1 MTRDDHDNERGKRPF
16 VKREGSRDDRRSDR
30 PRRFD
35 GDKPRNFESRG
46 DKPRSFEPRGDKP
59 RNFEPRGDKPRGFES
74 RGDKPR
80 NFEARGD
87 KPQGFASRSDKP
99 RGFDMTAQGD
109 EGERIA
115 KRLARVGIASRR
127 EAESMIAAGRVA
139 VNGKVL
145 TSPAV
150 NVQRSDRI
158 TVDNKVLQ
166 QAERTRLWLYHKPAG
181 LVTTNRDP
189 EGRPTVFDALPEEL
203 PRVLSVG
210 RLDIN
215 TEGLLLLTNDGGLSR
230 VLELPATGWLRRYR
244 VRAHGSVTQAQ
255 LDELKNGIAVDG
267 VFYGSIEATLERE
280 QGSNVW
286 LNIGLREGK
295 NREVKNILGAL
306 GLAVSRLIRVS
317 FGPFQLGDLEEGA
330 VREIRGRTLRDQL
343 GEKLVED
350 SGADF
355 DAPIYNEF
363 SNVAVQGEL
372 PHRMQRF
379 DAYEDRSSEPVEEAR
394 PRYKSDWISS
404 SGEGDKKGRGG
415 KGGFR
420 SAPRGEDRGAF
431 RSEGRGAPR
440 SEDGRSESRGAPREE
455 GRGEFRS
462 APRDGERKPF
472 QRDRD
477 GKSWREDGLARLST
491 SAPRSGGFDKPRG
504 GRSDKGEDKFGSQP
518 QRPRGVNV
526 WMAPGAKAYNSSSKP
541 TPGEDR
547 RHGRDG
553 EDRPQRSEGG
563 RGYQERSGGRGDS
576 RGEDRSG
583 YKRQGFRR
591 DDEGRDGFKREGF
604 RSDNRRSNDA
614 GDRPAREERR
624 FSGERSYDK
633 KPFGEH
639 TGGDKPFRGKPE
651 GGRGGK
657 PFGKGPQGG
666 RPSGGRPS
674 TPRGDGPRGATPRGA
689 GPRGNG
695 PRGDKR

>member
-16 VKREGSRDDRRSDR
+16 VKREGSRDDRGSDR

-35 GDKPRNFESRG
+35 S

-59 RNFEPRGDKPRGFES
+59 RGF
-74 RGDKPR
+74 G
-80 NFEARGD
+80 
-87 KPQGFASRSDKP
+87 SRSDKP

-150 NVQRSDRI
+150 NVLRSDRI

-267 VFYGSIEATLERE
+267 VFYGSVEATLERE

-363 SNVAVQGEL
+363 SNEAVKGEL
-372 PHRMQRF
+372 PHRMARF
-379 DAYEDRSSEPVEEAR
+379 DAYEDRSSEDTGEGR
-394 PRYKSDWISS
+394 SRYKSDWISS
-404 SGEGDKKGRGG
+404 SGDAGGKGRGG

-420 SAPRGEDRGAF
+420 GG
-431 RSEGRGAPR
+431 
-440 SEDGRSESRGAPREE
+440 SRGAPRDE

-504 GRSDKGEDKFGSQP
+504 GRSEKGDDKFGSQP

-547 RHGRDG
+547 RRGRSG
-553 EDRPQRSEGG
+553 EDRPQRSEEG
-563 RGYQERSGGRGDS
+563 RGFNRRPDDRNDS
-576 RGEDRSG
+576 RGDDRSG

-604 RSDNRRSNDA
+604 RSDNRRSHD
-614 GDRPAREERR
+614 GDERPVREERR
-624 FSGERSYDK
+624 FSGERNFDK
-633 KPFGEH
+633 KPFGDRPS
-639 TGGDKPFRGKPE
+639 GDKPFRGKPE

-674 TPRGDGPRGATPRGA
+674 APRGA